1 MAVAF
6 VEGETSDT
14 LGEESASQ
22 PVETKIVE
30 EKKRENQSAH
40 CAQNSQAS
48 GEGDEGQV
56 LNAKTVPGLHEW
68 GLSCA
73 QQR

>member
-14 LGEESASQ
+14 LEEESASQ
-22 PVETKIVE
+22 PLETKTVK
-30 EKKRENQSAH
+30 EKKRENQSAY

-48 GEGDEGQV
+48 GECDEGQV
-56 LNAKTVPGLHEW
+56 LNAKTVPGLHGW
-68 GLSCA
+68 GRSCA